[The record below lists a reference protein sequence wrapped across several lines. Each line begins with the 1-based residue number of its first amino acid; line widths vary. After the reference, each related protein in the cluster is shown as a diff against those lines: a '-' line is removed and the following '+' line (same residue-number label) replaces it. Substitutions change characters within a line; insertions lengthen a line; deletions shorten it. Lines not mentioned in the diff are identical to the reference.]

1 MSCRRIAYAFL
12 RSAALLCAQAHP
24 RRKAKPKHRASANR
38 IVQPRFDPAAINS
51 PNQEDV
57 KMGDKGSAVVRA
69 QILLDR
75 AHFSCGEI
83 DGEFGS
89 NLEKTVAAFQQ
100 ARQLPVSRI
109 IDMATWSALNA
120 DQAPVLLAYSIPAE
134 DVKGPFR
141 PVPAQ

>member
-1 MSCRRIAYAFL
+1 MTIRRLTIAL
-12 RSAALLCAQAHP
+12 LCSAALLCAQAQKRRSP
-24 RRKAKPKHRASANR
+24 RHKSTANCV
-38 IVQPRFDPAAINS
+38 VQPRFEAEVINS
-51 PNQEDV
+51 PNQPELAP
-57 KMGDKGSAVVRA
+57 GAKGSAVVRA

-83 DGEFGS
+83 DGDFGS
-89 NLEKTVAAFQQ
+89 NLEKTVAAFQE